1 MSSRR
6 SFSPSEVSRAFRKVF
21 GSAALA
27 ALLLGGCG
35 THNVVGQLGGA
46 GGGPASGTGGV
57 PGAAG
62 APGSGGMKPAG
73 PACTPAA
80 ASEATCSGGVDDDC
94 DGFVDCLDTDCDGQ
108 ACGAGLTCSG
118 GACRKACAAG
128 GANCVPE
135 LPVIQNV
142 KVMTRGDTVTLDF
155 EPVAGAVDYR
165 IYPEPADTDWL
176 IGPSGEV
183 GVKNGIYR
191 CAGNRVF
198 RDRKADSGALYD
210 CSLGGCDNTLHGYV
224 RTEAESTLGYVFLTP
239 AADRV
244 PVYRVANPNGGGGF
258 MNADWV
264 VPLYS
269 EANSAEYVTDTAMRD
284 ALLAQ
289 GWRDDGVAFYTV
301 ADPTAAGTKTVYRIH
316 YADGADWQGNNVV
329 FFFTDGPE
337 HDARAQQPVKDIADL
352 GARFKILAAQAAGS
366 VPLRRVLYTG
376 TFDVLAAG
384 EARFQQA
391 LHQGGVPLASLT
403 WPGIKK
409 PTRFV
414 IEALDAG
421 CPFPNGYIAA
431 THHDPDLDRT
441 SQQPFNA
448 PSLTLD
454 EARLSSGEVFINGQH
469 DPASR
474 PKPVARAYVD
484 VTPVAQ
490 PQMDFLA
497 TFDEGAPWGPFTK
510 WWDNNAFIFRN
521 ADWAI
526 DTSGCTENFTF
537 GPVLGQ
543 LVLGFTDGGSSCNV
557 SITPRKVPTKIAADR
572 FLHVRMMSDIPS
584 TGRRY
589 PQIMI
594 TDVPLHA
601 DPAANATYID
611 DVPVHVRLG
620 NFSFDR
626 VGPDGKAGTADD
638 LPAMGGRTIVV
649 QPFGGYQETQIE
661 FCDTRGWGVSQ
672 QCNRANVY
680 GFHAGDYTATW
691 KKPWT
696 PVPVQGDIAGF
707 DRPVQWDVYASTS
720 RVYVFMDGK
729 PSACAVLPEG
739 RMPAG
744 DVTVAYRAVI
754 YHCGIDETITP
765 ADTGHKFERDYSLCH
780 SDRHMDDFGIDLS
793 TPAPAWDETVLP
805 CGTTWYG
812 GS

>member
-1 MSSRR
+1 MKTNT
-6 SFSPSEVSRAFRKVF
+6 SFQVFRIP
-21 GSAALA
+21 AAVTLLWLA
-27 ALLLGGCG
+27 GCG
-35 THNVVGQLGGA
+35 SHNVVGQVGGNGGGA
-46 GGGPASGTGGV
+46 AGGSGPGTGGAV
-57 PGAAG
+57 GTGGTKPPPG
-62 APGSGGMKPAG
+62 PT
-73 PACTPAA
+73 CTPAT
-80 ASEATCSGGVDDDC
+80 ASETMCSGGVDDDC
-94 DGFVDCLDTDCDGQ
+94 DGFIDCLDTDCDGQ
-108 ACGAGLTCSG
+108 ACGDGLTCSG

-128 GANCVPE
+128 AANCVPE

-142 KVMTRGDTVTLDF
+142 KVTTRGDTATIDF

-165 IYPEPADTDWL
+165 IYPEPAEGDWL
-176 IGPSGEV
+176 IGAAGEV
-183 GVKNGIYR
+183 GVKSGIYR

-198 RDRKADSGALYD
+198 RDRKADQGALYD
-210 CSLGGCDNTLHGYV
+210 CSLTGCENTQHNYAS
-224 RTEAESTLGYVFLTP
+224 TEAESTLGYVFLTP

-258 MNADWV
+258 MNSDWV

-269 EANSAEYVTDTAMRD
+269 EANSAEYVTDTAKRD

-289 GWRDDGVAFYTV
+289 GWRDDGIAFYTV
-301 ADPTAAGTKTVYRIH
+301 PDATATGTKTVYRIH

-337 HDARAQQPVKDIADL
+337 YDARAKQPAKEVADL
-352 GARFKILAAQAAGS
+352 GPRFKILAAQAAGS
-366 VPLRRVLYTG
+366 VPLRRLLYAG
-376 TFDVLAAG
+376 GFDVLAAG

-391 LHQGGVPLASLT
+391 LHQGGLPLASLT

-409 PTRFV
+409 PTRFI

-431 THHDPDLDRT
+431 THHDADIDRT
-441 SQQPFNA
+441 SMQPFNA

-454 EARLSSGEVFINGQH
+454 EARLSSGEVFVNGQH

-484 VTPVAQ
+484 VTPAAQ

-497 TFDEGAPWGPFTK
+497 TFDEGAPWAPFTK
-510 WWDNNAFIFRN
+510 WQDNNAFIYRN
-521 ADWAI
+521 EDWAI

-543 LVLGFTDGGSSCNV
+543 FLLGFADGGSSCNV
-557 SITPRKVPTKIAADR
+557 SITPRKVPTKLAVDGY
-572 FLHVRMMSDIPS
+572 LHVRMMSDIPS

-594 TDVPLHA
+594 TDVPLKP
-601 DPAANATYID
+601 DPDPKASNID
-611 DVPVHVRLG
+611 DVPVHTRLG
-620 NFSFDR
+620 AFPYDR
-626 VGPDGKAGTADD
+626 AGPDMKAGTADD
-638 LPAMGGRTIVV
+638 LPATGGKTIVV

-672 QCNRANVY
+672 QCDRANVY
-680 GFHAGDYTATW
+680 GFHAGDYMATW
-691 KKPWT
+691 TKPWT
-696 PVPVQGDIAGF
+696 PVPVQGDVAGF

-729 PSACAVLPEG
+729 PSACAVLPAG
-739 RMPAG
+739 RMTAG
-744 DVTVAYRAVI
+744 AVTVAYRAVV
-754 YHCGIDETITP
+754 YHCGIDETIVP
-765 ADTGHKFERDYSLCH
+765 DDTGHRFEHDYSLCH

-793 TPAPAWDETVLP
+793 TPAPGWDETALP

>member
-1 MSSRR
+1 MRTRTFFRVLR
-6 SFSPSEVSRAFRKVF
+6 SVLRTLPVVMVM
-21 GSAALA
+21 GGVAALA
-27 ALLLGGCG
+27 LAGCG
-35 THNVVGQLGGA
+35 AHNVVGDVRPPP
-46 GGGPASGTGGV
+46 GPT
-57 PGAAG
+57 
-62 APGSGGMKPAG
+62 
-73 PACTPAA
+73 CTPVAT
-80 ASEATCSGGVDDDC
+80 SETTCSGGVDDDC
-94 DGFVDCLDTDCDGQ
+94 DGYVDCLDTDCDGQ
-108 ACGAGLTCSG
+108 PCGDGLTCSG
-118 GACRKACAAG
+118 GACRKPCTAG
-128 GANCVPE
+128 AANCVPE

-142 KVMTRGDTVTLDF
+142 KVTTRGDTVTIDF

-176 IGPSGEV
+176 IGASGEV
-183 GVKNGIYR
+183 GVQNGIYR
-191 CAGNRVF
+191 CAGDRVF
-198 RDRKADSGALYD
+198 GDRQNDQGALYN
-210 CSLGGCDNTLHGYV
+210 CSLSGCDNVYHGYS
-224 RTEAESTLGYVFLTP
+224 RTDAESTLGYVFLTP

-269 EANSAEYVTDTAMRD
+269 EANSAEYVTDAATRD

-289 GWRDDGVAFYTV
+289 GWRDDGIAFYTL
-301 ADPTAAGTKTVYRIH
+301 ADATAPGTTTVYRVH
-316 YADGADWQGNNVV
+316 YAPGVDWQGDNVV
-329 FFFTDGPE
+329 LFFTDGPE
-337 HDARAQQPVKDIADL
+337 HDARAAQPASDIADM
-352 GARFKILAAQAAGS
+352 GPRFKILADAQPGS
-366 VPLRRVLYTG
+366 VALHRVTYSG
-376 TFDVLAAG
+376 GFDVLAAG
-384 EARFQQA
+384 DGRYQQV
-391 LHQGGVPLASLT
+391 LHQGILPMASLT
-403 WPGIKK
+403 WPGVKQ
-409 PTRFV
+409 PTRFI

-431 THHDPDLDRT
+431 THHDADVDNT
-441 SQQPFNA
+441 SGQPFNA
-448 PSLTLD
+448 PSITLD

-484 VTPVAQ
+484 VTPAPQ

-497 TFDEGAPWGPFTK
+497 TFDDGMPWGPFTK
-510 WWDNNAFIFRN
+510 WQDNNAFIYRN

-526 DTSGCTENFTF
+526 DTSGCTGNFTF
-537 GPVLGQ
+537 GPLLGQ
-543 LVLGFTDGGSSCNV
+543 FVLGFADGGSSCNV
-557 SITPRKVPTKIAADR
+557 SITPRKVPTKIAGDR

-594 TDVPLHA
+594 TDVPLLA
-601 DPAANATYID
+601 DPAPDAGNID
-611 DVPVHVRLG
+611 NVPVHTRLG
-620 NFSFDR
+620 TFPYER

-638 LPAMGGRTIVV
+638 LPPTGGQSIVV

-661 FCDTRGWGVSQ
+661 FCDQRGWGVSQ

-680 GFHAGDYTATW
+680 GFHAGDYMQTW
-691 KKPWT
+691 KQPWT
-696 PVPVQGDIAGF
+696 AVPVEGDVAGY
-707 DRPVQWDVYASTS
+707 DRPVQWDVYASTQ
-720 RVYVFMDGK
+720 RVYVFMDNK
-729 PSACAVLPEG
+729 PAACATLPAG

-765 ADTGHKFERDYSLCH
+765 DDTGHKYEHDYSLCH

-793 TPAPAWDETVLP
+793 APAPAWDETLLP
-805 CGTTWYG
+805 CGTKWYG